1 MHPEENL
8 TRLGDLTIK
17 MLGAMDNPRLK
28 TKAMETYGI
37 LLFLVLVLPRYRLRV
52 GPEYEK
58 LLEAGQLVLRYV
70 EILKSSP
77 VILPVNARQV
87 SHPNPCL
94 S

>member
-28 TKAMETYGI
+28 TKAMDTYGV
-37 LLFLVLVLPRYRLRV
+37 LLFWSVFPRYRLRV